1 MTTVDLSE
9 FRTPG
14 RGRGILDVFRWHYL
28 LRLLVR
34 KGTQTRYRNSALGW
48 GWSYVKPAA
57 QFGVYYVVM
66 GIILELH
73 RNIPLFAVYLFS
85 GIVMVNF
92 FNESFS
98 NATKSIT
105 DNRALVKK
113 IYLPRE
119 LFPIAAVIGAFIHF
133 LPQAAILLVVC
144 LLMGWTPSL
153 IGLAAIVVAI
163 VIVAVT
169 ALGLGMFFGALNVAY
184 RDAQN
189 FVEIIQVFSTWSV
202 PVLYTWHMVA
212 DKAPEWLFNIYMVN
226 PLAAAV
232 ELFHRGMWRPVAE
245 RAIAT
250 DGGELFA
257 GPANLWLNAGIGLA
271 IAVVFLLAGQAVF
284 RRFERRFAQDL

>member
-9 FRTPG
+9 YRTPG
-14 RGRGILDVFRWHYL
+14 RGRGILDVFHWRYL
-28 LRLLVR
+28 LQLLIR

-57 QFGVYYVVM
+57 QFSVYYVVM
-66 GIILELH
+66 GILLNLH
-73 RNIPLFAVYLFS
+73 RDIPLFAVYLFS

-92 FNESFS
+92 FNEAFS

-119 LFPIAAVIGAFIHF
+119 LFPIAAVVGAFIHF
-133 LPQAAILLVVC
+133 LPQVAILLAVC
-144 LLMGWTPSL
+144 LIMGWTPSIL
-153 IGLAAIVVAI
+153 GIAAMLLAI

-212 DKAPEWLFNIYMVN
+212 DKAPEWLLNIYMVN
-226 PLAAAV
+226 PLATAV
-232 ELFHRGMWRPVAE
+232 ELFHRGVWRPIAE
-245 RAIAT
+245 NVELAP
-250 DGGELFA
+250 GKELFA
-257 GPANLWLNAGIGLA
+257 APPHLWMNAGIGLA
-271 IAVVFLLAGQAVF
+271 IGIVFLIIGQLVF